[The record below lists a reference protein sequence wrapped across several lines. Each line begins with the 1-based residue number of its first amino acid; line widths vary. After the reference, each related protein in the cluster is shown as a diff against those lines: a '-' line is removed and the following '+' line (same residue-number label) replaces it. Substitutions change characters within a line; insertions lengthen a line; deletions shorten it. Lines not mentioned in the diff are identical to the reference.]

1 MKMELDT
8 GSEEKKYKTLEELE
22 AEEKAEN
29 DRKEEME
36 DISEPVALTAEE
48 EAMMEEMKASAEA
61 AFNR

>member
-8 GSEEKKYKTLEELE
+8 GSDRKIKTLEELE

-29 DRKEEME
+29 DRKEGIE
-36 DISEPVALTAEE
+36 DISEPDLTAEE
-48 EAMMEEMKASAEA
+48 EVMMEEMKASAEA

>member
-8 GSEEKKYKTLEELE
+8 GSDKKIKTLEELE

-29 DRKEEME
+29 DRKEGIE
-36 DISEPVALTAEE
+36 DISEPDLTAEE
-48 EAMMEEMKASAEA
+48 EIMMEEMKASAEA